1 MGNNLK
7 TSLKYCQRFIF
18 CLIFISLFAFGD
30 SAQAADPPLSLA
42 DYWEKVEQTR
52 ALLASLENVSP
63 ETRQTR
69 LLALADEWERITE
82 VTLPDGTQVSVDH
95 TFLAAQ
101 LRADPPDLA
110 QLDGLLTTLLA
121 ARDAWPQAKHTPAD
135 LKPLDSILA
144 QPEFQWS
151 TAEPEQPSL
160 LAQWLQKVREF
171 FLKLLDRLLPD
182 DWLPDD
188 REISVDDSLLYH
200 GANLLRYLLI
210 GLGILVLVLVLAY
223 ILRELLT
230 GLIIEAKIEP
240 DAEADG
246 EVLTSDT
253 AFKRAQGLSGTGDYR
268 AAVRY
273 LYLSSLLLLDERGL
287 LRYDRSQTNR
297 EYLRSVTH
305 LPKLAGILRQVI
317 EVFDRVWYGYQ
328 PLDERDYTHYAAQV
342 AELRRQK

>member
-1 MGNNLK
+1 MNNNLK
-7 TSLKYCQRFIF
+7 TSLKYCQRLIF
-18 CLIFISLFAFGD
+18 CLIFISFLALGD
-30 SAQAADPPLSLA
+30 SAQAADPPVSLA

-52 ALLASLENVSP
+52 SLLANLENESP

-69 LLALADEWERITE
+69 LRAMADEWERITE
-82 VTLPDGTQVSVDH
+82 VTLPDGAQVSVDH

-151 TAEPEQPSL
+151 TAKPEQPSL

-171 FLKLLDRLLPD
+171 FLKFLDRL
-182 DWLPDD
+182 LPDD
-188 REISVDDSLLYH
+188 REISVDNSLLYH

-223 ILRELLT
+223 ILRELLI
-230 GLIIEAKIEP
+230 GLIVEAKIEP

-246 EVLTSDT
+246 EELTSDT

>member
-1 MGNNLK
+1 VNSL
-7 TSLKYCQRFIF
+7 LKYYPLFIF
-18 CLIFISLFAFGD
+18 LFLINRLIFSD
-30 SAQAADPPLSLA
+30 SARAADPPLTLA
-42 DYWEKVEQTR
+42 DYWQKVEQTR

-69 LLALADEWERITE
+69 LLAVAEQWERITE

-95 TFLAAQ
+95 AYLVAQ
-101 LRADPPDLA
+101 LRAGPPDLA
-110 QLDGLLTTLLA
+110 RLEGLLTTLLA
-121 ARDAWPQAKHTPAD
+121 ARDAWPQARHTPTD
-135 LKPLDSILA
+135 LKPLVSILA

-160 LAQWLQKVREF
+160 LTQWLQKAREF

-188 REISVDDSLLYH
+188 SEISVDGSLLYN
-200 GANLLRYLLI
+200 GAILLRYLII

-223 ILRELLT
+223 ILRELLI

-246 EVLTSDT
+246 EVLTADT
-253 AFKRAQGLSGTGDYR
+253 AFKRAQGLSSAGDYR
-268 AAVRY
+268 TAVRY

-305 LPKLAGILRQVI
+305 LPKLAGILREVI

-328 PLDERDYTHYAAQV
+328 PLDERDYTQYAAQV